1 MEIIKTNQLTKI
13 YSDNGMKVL
22 AVNNVDIS
30 IKQGEFTAIVG
41 PSGSGKTTLL
51 NMIGGLDNITQGS
64 VEISGT
70 DIKVNKNTITV
81 INR

>member
-13 YSDNGMKVL
+13 YSDNGLKVV

-51 NMIGGLDNITQGS
+51 KA
-64 VEISGT
+64 V
-70 DIKVNKNTITV
+70 
-81 INR
+81 

>member
-41 PSGSGKTTLL
+41 PSGSGKTTFCGKLSKFL
-51 NMIGGLDNITQGS
+51 KEKKS
-64 VEISGT
+64 K
-70 DIKVNKNTITV
+70 KVCG
-81 INR
+81 